1 MSEPQ
6 FVNLHTHSTYSTL
19 DGFSTITEYIAQA
32 KKHRQPALGITDH
45 GNLHGVWELIAQAQ
59 ANGISPPCQVVSS
72 TSPLSTLFSHTNPLV
87 ISATG
92 MG

>member
-19 DGFSTITEYIAQA
+19 
-32 KKHRQPALGITDH
+32 
-45 GNLHGVWELIAQAQ
+45 
-59 ANGISPPCQVVSS
+59 
-72 TSPLSTLFSHTNPLV
+72 FSHTNPCV